1 MYLWR
6 DKWFHMA
13 LQLCPEAAGVAGAPR
28 PVVKPDPGSGPRAPG
43 DPGCKAGGSRAVG
56 AHGKSEI

>member
-1 MYLWR
+1 
-6 DKWFHMA
+6 MA

-28 PVVKPDPGSGPRAPG
+28 PVVKLDPGSGPRAPG